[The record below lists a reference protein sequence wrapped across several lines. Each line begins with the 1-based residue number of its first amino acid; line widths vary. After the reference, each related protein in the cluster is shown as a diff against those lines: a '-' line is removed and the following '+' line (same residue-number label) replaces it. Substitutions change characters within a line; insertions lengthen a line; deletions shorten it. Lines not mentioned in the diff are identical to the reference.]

1 MSYLEHEA
9 DLENCGCPSCDL
21 MDAYLKNYETY
32 QKRKPY
38 RVVEIKATGNGP
50 EQMAELALNQQ
61 QERGYEMTAIIP
73 ADGDFGRLMVF
84 RSVPPTPPSNSDVI
98 NEYGRRKE
106 AKKGEDEFD
115 FDKKYGPAL
124 GGKQ

>member
-1 MSYLEHEA
+1 
-9 DLENCGCPSCDL
+9 

-38 RVVEIKATGNGP
+38 KVVEIKATGNGP
-50 EQMAELALNQQ
+50 AHMAELTLNQLQ
-61 QERGYEMTAIIP
+61 LRGYEMTAVVP
-73 ADGDFGRLMVF
+73 ADGAMGRMMVF

-98 NEYGRRKE
+98 SEYARRKE
-106 AKKGEDEFD
+106 EGKGNNDEFD
-115 FDKKYGPAL
+115 FEKQFGPTL